1 MALSL
6 AIIVILGLLFNK
18 LFDKIKL
25 PGLLGMLILGIIIG
39 PYGFNLISKG
49 ILNISA
55 DLRKIVLIVILLRAG
70 LGIEKETLKKV
81 GIPAVKLSF
90 IPGFLEGFTIIFIS
104 SYIFDL
110 SFIEAGILGFI
121 IAAVSPA
128 VVVPQMLNLIDNN
141 RGTKKG
147 IPTLILTGASID
159 DVFAITIFSTFLGL
173 YGGTHLN
180 ITKQLFNVPI
190 SIITGVVLGVI
201 SGFFL
206 VYLFKK
212 YHMRDTKKALIILSI
227 AILLTGIED
236 FMKDIIPIAALLG
249 VMTIGFVLQE
259 RYKLIGT
266 RLASKFN
273 KIWVFA
279 EIMLFVLV
287 GAEVNIHLAIESGLA
302 GLVIIFSGLLARGI
316 GVLISVTGTNLNW
329 KERVFSII
337 AYTPKA
343 TVQAAIGAVPLAA
356 GVKSGELILAMAVLS
371 IVITAPLGAA
381 GIKITG
387 ERWLSKDE
395 TNYAKKK
402 EGDINGR

>member
-6 AIIVILGLLFNK
+6 AIIIILGLLFNR
-18 LFDKIKL
+18 LFDKVKL

-39 PYGFNLISKG
+39 PYGFGLISKE

-55 DLRKIVLIVILLRAG
+55 DLREIALIVILLRAG

-81 GIPAVKLSF
+81 GVPAVKLSF
-90 IPGFLEGFTIIFIS
+90 IPGILEGFTIIFIS
-104 SYIFDL
+104 SYIFAL

-141 RGTKKG
+141 RGAKKG

-190 SIITGVVLGVI
+190 SIIIGIILGAI
-201 SGFFL
+201 SGFLL

-236 FMKDIIPIAALLG
+236 FMKDIIPIASLLG

-302 GLVIIFSGLLARGI
+302 GLVIIFTGLLARGI
-316 GVLISVTGTNLNW
+316 GVLISVSGTNLNW

-387 ERWLSKDE
+387 ERWLSKDD
-395 TNYAKKK
+395 TYLQKK
-402 EGDINGR
+402 EENNNGR